1 MKNKFWYTTPRDP
14 MTLDGWEKWQN
25 NKKTEYPIQY
35 FIRDTLPTF
44 FRRYVYLNIVAAYW
58 FIYRVIN
65 PCHKDIH
72 KAIPRQWA
80 DITSLVVDVNFAMI
94 KSFKKEAEESFVNW
108 DGTAEHRQFKNWL
121 DEAFTWIT
129 IKRPAL
135 QKQMDESYPPS
146 PLPDNLKDAP
156 YAVLYAKVNELET
169 NINDTDTAVLKKLVD
184 YRNFMWT

>member
-1 MKNKFWYTTPRDP
+1 
-14 MTLDGWEKWQN
+14 
-25 NKKTEYPIQY
+25 
-35 FIRDTLPTF
+35 
-44 FRRYVYLNIVAAYW
+44 
-58 FIYRVIN
+58 
-65 PCHKDIH
+65 
-72 KAIPRQWA
+72 
-80 DITSLVVDVNFAMI
+80 MI

-108 DGTAEHRQFKNWL
+108 DGTVEHRQFKNWL
-121 DEAFTWIT
+121 DEAFIWIT

-135 QKQMDESYPPS
+135 QQQMDESYPPS